1 MLQEESVER
10 HEERN
15 IRCAQLD
22 EYERV
27 TGGGV
32 CEWLLYAGLQKRKV
46 KGSEGSLVI
55 IILKDKVRVQK
66 RKNGVYQTIAYPY
79 SYRITSLL
87 TKVIPQKTLILL
99 STTIPIFK

>member
-32 CEWLLYAGLQKRKV
+32 CEWLLYAGLQKRK
-46 KGSEGSLVI
+46 
-55 IILKDKVRVQK
+55 
-66 RKNGVYQTIAYPY
+66 NGVYQTIAYPY

-99 STTIPIFK
+99 SITIPIFK